1 MHKLILDRDS
11 ARLVELPF
19 SSPHKLYKDKNGFH
33 VLYCASRLSG
43 GGVSLH
49 HETYMHVMK
58 MQCFEEQKQVYLTNL
73 QEPTWA
79 WVGQAGDLPYK
90 DPMDGKLGLY
100 RIYDKEDLFEDA
112 PHKLPSDLEAALGTH
127 QFPVGFPKVSV
138 ESFEEISLAEF
149 GNRIGRALSNP
160 DLEKIRHL
168 TKEHNVEFMVRDG
181 TLTIRWY
188 GKKEGT

>member
-19 SSPHKLYKDKNGFH
+19 SSPHKLYKDKDGYH

-58 MQCFEEQKQVYLTNL
+58 LQCFEAQKQVYLTNL
-73 QEPTWA
+73 REPTWA
-79 WVGQAGDLPYK
+79 WVGQIGALPYK
-90 DPMDGKLGLY
+90 EPLDGQLGMY
-100 RIYDKEDLFEDA
+100 RIYDKSDLFEDA
-112 PHKLPSDLEAALGTH
+112 PHKLPGDLEAALKEA
-127 QFPVGFPKVSV
+127 PVFLPKIYE
-138 ESFEEISLAEF
+138 ESFEEITLAEF